1 MKDTNIIQ
9 DPGNE
14 RNCLLDQLGSEHSW
28 IKQMLSI
35 LPVGIIITDPNGII
49 VTFNEEAARIH
60 KYAISPSDKIEDFV
74 GWRLLKNGRPLEPED
89 FPLTRVFR
97 KGEVVKGDK
106 QIMLLDDGTTTPISV
121 DAAAIYDSH
130 GRIANAVIVITDI
143 TGQERCE
150 NELLGLSREQRWR

>member
-1 MKDTNIIQ
+1 MKNPNVT
-9 DPGNE
+9 GNE
-14 RNCLLDQLGSEHSW
+14 HNCLLDQLGSENSW

-35 LPVGIIITDPNGII
+35 LPVGIIITDPDGII

-60 KYAISPSDKIEDFV
+60 KHNISPSDKIEDYV

-106 QIMLLDDGTTTPISV
+106 QRMLHDDGTTTPISV
-121 DAAAIYDSH
+121 DAAAVYDSQ
-130 GRIANAVIVITDI
+130 GRIANAIIVITDI
-143 TGQERCE
+143 TDQELCK
-150 NELLGLSREQRWR
+150 NELLGFSREQRWR